1 MPAHIA
7 YEYVAGL
14 DASFMKMEH
23 LALRLVVW
31 RITHLGPHPRWRPGY
46 YYKGFTNSE

>member
-14 DASFMKMEH
+14 DASFMNMEH

-31 RITHLGPHPRWRPGY
+31 RITHMGLHPRR
-46 YYKGFTNSE
+46 